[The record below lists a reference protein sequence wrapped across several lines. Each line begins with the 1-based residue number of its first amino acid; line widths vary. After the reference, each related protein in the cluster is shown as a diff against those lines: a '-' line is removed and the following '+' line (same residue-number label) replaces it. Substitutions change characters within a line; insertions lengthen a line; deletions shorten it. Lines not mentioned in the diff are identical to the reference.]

1 MTNDNGRIT
10 QLVYL
15 LPLAF
20 LGLFFVY
27 PLVAIFKL
35 SLTPPLDGLQELWR
49 TPFYGRTFLFTVG
62 QAAVSTLLTL
72 ALALPASYV
81 FARYNFWGKRTLR
94 TLSTLPFVLPTVVV
108 ANAFT
113 ALLGPQGLL
122 NEGLQ
127 GAFNLAEPP
136 LNVQYT
142 LTGILLAHVFYNY
155 SIVLRLVSGFWQ
167 NLPPDLEQAA
177 QTLGLNEW
185 QAFRRVTWPLLRPAI
200 GAAAVLVFVFC
211 FTSFGVILILGGPRY
226 ATIET
231 EIYRQTISA
240 FNLPVAAVL
249 SLGQILFT
257 LGLMSLY
264 TRTQA
269 RLALRW
275 RASTAVAK
283 PIRTPTEHLLV
294 GGNVAL
300 LLGLL
305 GSPLLAL
312 VWRSFSTADGFSVR
326 YYRQLFLN
334 ERGSVFFVP
343 PIEAVGNSV
352 SIALAAMLVA
362 VGVGVSLARL
372 VWSAEN
378 RPWGGWLDAGL
389 MLPLSASAVTLG
401 FGYIIAL
408 NRPPLNLRD
417 SLVLIPIAHAL
428 VAMPLVI
435 RVMLPALRRLNPR
448 WREAAASLGATPW
461 QIWWRVE
468 RPLTQAAVWVA
479 AVFAFTISMGEFG
492 ATVFVARPDTPTM
505 PTAIYRFLGQPGA
518 LNYGQALAMS
528 SLLLLVCATCFIL
541 IEQFRLG
548 DEGEF

>member
-1 MTNDNGRIT
+1 MTNDNWRISK
-10 QLVYL
+10 LFYL

-27 PLVAIFKL
+27 PLVAILRL
-35 SLTPPLDGLQELWR
+35 SLTPPLEGLQELWR
-49 TPFYGRTFLFTVG
+49 TSFYGRTFVFTVG

-72 ALALPASYV
+72 ALALPASYA

-113 ALLGPQGLL
+113 ALLGPRGLL
-122 NEGLQ
+122 NEALQ
-127 GAFNLAEPP
+127 GVFNLAAPP
-136 LNVQYT
+136 LHVQHT

-167 NLPPDLEQAA
+167 NLPADLEQAA
-177 QTLGLNEW
+177 QTLGLSEW
-185 QAFRRVTWPLLRPAI
+185 QAFQRVTWPLIRPAI

-283 PIRTPTEHLLV
+283 PIRTTAERLLV
-294 GGNVAL
+294 GSNVAL

-312 VWRSFSTADGFSVR
+312 IWRSFSTADGLSLR

-352 SIALAAMLVA
+352 GIALAAMLVA
-362 VGVGVSLARL
+362 VVVGVALARL

-389 MLPLSASAVTLG
+389 MLPLSTSAVTLG

-428 VAMPLVI
+428 VAMPFVI
-435 RVMLPALRRLNPR
+435 RVMLPALRRLNPS

-468 RPLTQAAVWVA
+468 RPLTQSAVWVA

-492 ATVFVARPDTPTM
+492 ATVFIARPDTPTM
-505 PTAIYRFLGQPGA
+505 PTAIYRFLGQPGS

-528 SLLLLVCATCFIL
+528 SLLLVVCATCFVL
-541 IEQFRLG
+541 IERLRLG